1 MTEKEL
7 ARGAARRLAI
17 IRHAQEVTGNV
28 SLTCRYFGITRQAF
42 YNWLRRYEEHG
53 VDGLRDRSRRPHTIP
68 NATKAEVV
76 GKIVY
81 LRQHYHFGPHKI
93 SMYLKRYHDIPISPS
108 GVWRILKRLD
118 MSRLPAS
125 QRYRRHVD
133 RWKRYEK
140 PLPGHRVQ
148 IDVKFIAP
156 LQGSR
161 KKKHYQFTAI
171 DDCTRIRV
179 LRIYERLNQT
189 TAIRFLDY
197 VLEKLPFKIEVI
209 QTDNGPEFGS
219 QFHYH
224 VLDRGI
230 GHVYIKPATPR
241 LNGKVERSHRIDQ
254 EEFYRMLEGVV
265 IDDTELFND
274 RLQEWEAFYNF
285 NRPHGGLG
293 GQTPYERLRDK
304 TRAQA

>member
-28 SLTCRYFGITRQAF
+28 SMTCRYFGITRQAF
-42 YNWLRRYEEHG
+42 YTWLRRYEEHG
-53 VDGLRDRSRRPHTIP
+53 VDGLRDRSRRPHTFP
-68 NATKAEVV
+68 NATNAEVV

-81 LRQHYHFGPHKI
+81 LRRNYHFGPHKI
-93 SMYLKRYHDIPISPS
+93 AMYLKRYHDVVISPS
-108 GVWRILKRLD
+108 GIWRILKRLD

-161 KKKHYQFTAI
+161 KKHYQFTAI

-179 LRIYERLNQT
+179 LRIYDRLNQQS
-189 TAIRFLDY
+189 AIRFLDY
-197 VLEKLPFKIEVI
+197 VLEKLPFKVEVI
-209 QTDNGPEFGS
+209 QTDHGAEFGS

-265 IDDTELFND
+265 VDDTGLFNT
-274 RLQEWEAFYNF
+274 RLKEWEDFYNF
-285 NRPHGGLG
+285 HRPHGALG
-293 GQTPYERLRDK
+293 GQTPYEKLREK
-304 TRAQA
+304 TRARA

>member
-7 ARGAARRLAI
+7 ARGAAHRLAI

-28 SLTCRYFGITRQAF
+28 SATCRYFGITRQAF
-42 YNWLRRYEEHG
+42 YKWLRRYEEQG
-53 VDGLRDRSRRPHTIP
+53 LDGLRDRSRRPHVIP
-68 NATKAEVV
+68 HETKPEVV
-76 GKIVY
+76 GKIIY

-93 SMYLKRYHDIPISPS
+93 SMYLRRYHEVQVSPS
-108 GVWRILKRLD
+108 GVWRILKRLN

-125 QRYRRHVD
+125 QRYKRHVD

-156 LQGSR
+156 LKGTR
-161 KKKHYQFTAI
+161 KKHYQFTAI

-179 LRIYERLNQT
+179 LRIYDRCNQQS
-189 TAIRFLDY
+189 AIRFLDY
-197 VLEKLPFKIEVI
+197 VLEKLPFKAEVI
-209 QTDNGPEFGS
+209 QTDNGAEFGS

-241 LNGKVERSHRIDQ
+241 LNGKVERSHRIDA

-274 RLQEWEAFYNF
+274 KLQEWEDFYNF
-285 NRPHGGLG
+285 NRPHGALG
-293 GQTPYERLRDK
+293 GQTPYERLREK
-304 TRAQA
+304 TRARA

>member
-1 MTEKEL
+1 
-7 ARGAARRLAI
+7 
-17 IRHAQEVTGNV
+17 
-28 SLTCRYFGITRQAF
+28 
-42 YNWLRRYEEHG
+42 
-53 VDGLRDRSRRPHTIP
+53 
-68 NATKAEVV
+68 
-76 GKIVY
+76 
-81 LRQHYHFGPHKI
+81 
-93 SMYLKRYHDIPISPS
+93 MYLKRYHDVEVSPS

-179 LRIYERLNQT
+179 LRIYDRLNQQS
-189 TAIRFLDY
+189 AIRFLDY
-197 VLEKLPFKIEVI
+197 VLEKLPFQVEVI
-209 QTDNGPEFGS
+209 QTDHGAEFGS

-254 EEFYRMLEGVV
+254 EEFYRMFEGVV
-265 IDDTELFND
+265 IDETACSTCALRSGRTSTTSTD
-274 RLQEWEAFYNF
+274 RMEPSAA
-285 NRPHGGLG
+285 RRRMRGSGRRRGLG
-293 GQTPYERLRDK
+293 RERTPSA
-304 TRAQA
+304 AQLKVDPRGFGPGP